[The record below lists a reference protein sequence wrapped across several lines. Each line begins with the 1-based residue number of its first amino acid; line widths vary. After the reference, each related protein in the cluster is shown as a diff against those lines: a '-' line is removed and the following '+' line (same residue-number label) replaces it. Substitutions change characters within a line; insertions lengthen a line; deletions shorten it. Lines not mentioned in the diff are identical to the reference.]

1 MPHAMQ
7 LIHNE
12 TQNQFEILIDGQIAF
27 VEYYLDGNKIHLTH
41 TEVPET
47 LKGKGIGSQLIEQT
61 LQYIKKNHL
70 VLVPLCSFV
79 ANYVNNHSEWHTIL
93 SEGYQM

>member
-1 MPHAMQ
+1 MKYTSA
-7 LIHNE
+7 LIHNVS
-12 TQNQFEILIDGQIAF
+12 QSQFEMHIDDQIAF

-41 TEVPET
+41 TEVPES
-47 LKGKGIGSQLIEQT
+47 LQGKGIGSQLIEQT

-70 VLVPLCSFV
+70 VLIPLCSFV
-79 ANYVNNHSEWHTIL
+79 ANYVNNNSQWHNIL

>member
-1 MPHAMQ
+1 MNHNSE

-12 TQNQFEILIDGQIAF
+12 SQSQFEMHIENQIAF
-27 VEYYLDGNKIHLTH
+27 VEYYRDGNKIHLTH
-41 TEVPET
+41 TEVPEP
-47 LKGKGIGSQLIEQT
+47 LQGKGIGSQLIEQT

-70 VLVPLCSFV
+70 VFIPLCSFV
-79 ANYVNNHSEWHTIL
+79 ANYVNNKSQWHDIL